1 MAIVRDSSGR
11 LYNDENGLFV
21 DENALD
27 GSELRS
33 IQRRLGE
40 PTDQDRQAANKAANA
55 AAAAANAAAAKAA
68 STTDTGTTGT
78 GTTDTGTTDT
88 GTTDTDGEPPLEEPA
103 PPPFVPPEFGTGT
116 VDETP
121 MQSKL
126 DKINQ
131 ELADLY
137 TMDQTDPAVIKAIE
151 DKTKEQQT
159 TSAAAVTEGQ
169 QNLVSTAIKTPQDLL
184 TKATVAKI
192 DPDTIG
198 AEISSDLNKVPQYDA
213 AGNAILDAEGK
224 PVLGPSQANVAT
236 ASKAGVPQYDAAGNA
251 ILDAEGNPVL
261 GAAQTD
267 APDDIETEKYTAST
281 SIGDATKALE
291 GGEFIDGAS
300 LVEKAVTD
308 FPKDYFK
315 DVKYNKEKGTV
326 TYLEPTY
333 TTQEALDASGGT
345 QTFSEVEVPIAEFAE
360 RTGISL
366 DDYTTQVDGLKTVKG
381 DDPDAIEGAT
391 ADVEE
396 LKGKDIKAAQID
408 AEDVTQIV
416 KPDARKLEPGEEIEG
431 SAVDMARVKAAVEFD
446 AAQADPS
453 KQATVRGQ
461 MEELQADFEDG
472 QTPAWAAGA
481 LRNVSA
487 QMAARGLGASSMA
500 GQALVQAA
508 MEAALPIAQVDAAT
522 FSKFELENLSNRQA
536 TAMFAAEQRAKFLGQ
551 EFDEEFQTRVRN
563 AATISDIANQNF
575 TAEQSIALENAKLAS
590 TANIANLSARNAK
603 VLADAAAVSN
613 MEISNLNN
621 QQQAKVENAKNLLQ
635 MDMTNLNNEQQTEIF
650 KAQSIQASI
659 LSDQAAEN
667 VAKQFGAESEN
678 ETNQVMAKLAQ
689 ATAEQNTS
697 QKNLMEQFNA
707 GEENA
712 IAKHAAEQKNAR
724 EEFNSEFALEISKAN
739 ALWRQNTTTVNTA
752 EQNEANRDEAKAANE
767 FTAETLDQIW
777 QRDRDLLS
785 YAWQSSNNA
794 LDRLNDVI
802 LANITASTSAS
813 NAAISAAAATTAA
826 EMGAWGQLGKGLLGL
841 DFG

>member
-1 MAIVRDSSGR
+1 MDLEAQIAAINAKYAP
-11 LYNDENGLFV
+11 LLAAAQQTQDEP
-21 DENALD
+21 
-27 GSELRS
+27 
-33 IQRRLGE
+33 GE
-40 PTDQDRQAANKAANA
+40 AIRQVSAQKAAAIKA
-55 AAAAANAAAAKAA
+55 AKAAAAAKAA
-68 STTDTGTTGT
+68 
-78 GTTDTGTTDT
+78 DT
-88 GTTDTDGEPPLEEPA
+88 GTTDTDGEPPLEEPV

-116 VDETP
+116 VDATP

-159 TSAAAVTEGQ
+159 TSAAALTEGQ
-169 QNLVSTAIKTPQDLL
+169 QNLLTTAIKTPQDLI
-184 TKATVAKI
+184 TPTAVAKI
-192 DPDTIG
+192 DPTTIG
-198 AEISSDLNKVPQYDA
+198 TEISSDLNKVPQYDA
-213 AGNAILDAEGK
+213 AGNPILDEAGN

-236 ASKAGVPQYDAAGNA
+236 ASKAGVPQYDAAGNP
-251 ILDAEGNPVL
+251 ILDADGNPVL

-267 APDDIETEKYTAST
+267 APDDIETKKYTAST
-281 SIGDATKALE
+281 SIGDTTKALE

-300 LVEKAVTD
+300 LVEKAVELSKGLL
-308 FPKDYFK
+308 KDA
-315 DVKYNKEKGTV
+315 KYNKEKGTV
-326 TYLEPTY
+326 TYLKP
-333 TTQEALDASGGT
+333 DAVAMGFREDGSPYP

-360 RTGISL
+360 LTDISL
-366 DDYTTQVDGLKTVKG
+366 DDYTTQVGGLKTIKG
-381 DDPDAIEGAT
+381 DDPDAIEGET

-431 SAVDMARVKAAVEFD
+431 SAVDMARVKEAVEFE

-453 KQATVRGQ
+453 KAATVRGQ
-461 MEELQADFEDG
+461 MEELQADFEGG

-508 MEAALPIAQVDAAT
+508 MEAALPIAQIDAET
-522 FSKFELENLSNRQA
+522 YGKFEFQNLSNRQA
-536 TAMFAAEQRAKFLGQ
+536 TAMFAAEQRAIFLGQ
-551 EFDEEFQTRVRN
+551 EFDEEFQTRVKN

-590 TANIANLSARNAK
+590 TASIANLSARNAK
-603 VLADAAAVSN
+603 VIADAAAVSN
-613 MEISNLNN
+613 MEIANLNN
-621 QQQAKVENAKNLLQ
+621 LQQAKVENAKNLLQ
-635 MDMTNLNNEQQTEIF
+635 MDMTNLNNENQAEIF
-650 KAQSIQASI
+650 KAQTIAASI
-659 LSDQAAEN
+659 ISDTAAEN
-667 VAKQFGAESEN
+667 AAKQFGAQSEN

-689 ATAEQNTS
+689 ATAEANTA

-739 ALWRQNTTTVNTA
+739 ALWRQTVTTTNTA
-752 EQNEANRDEAKAANE
+752 EQNTANRDDAKAANE

-794 LDRLNDVI
+794 LDRINDVI
-802 LANITASTSAS
+802 LANITASASKS
-813 NAAISAAAATTAA
+813 NAKLTAAAQEAAA
-826 EMGAWGQLGKGLLGL
+826 EMSMWGQVGKAVLGF
-841 DFG
+841 DWD

>member
-1 MAIVRDSSGR
+1 VALEAQIAAI
-11 LYNDENGLFV
+11 
-21 DENALD
+21 NAKYAPL
-27 GSELRS
+27 L
-33 IQRRLGE
+33 
-40 PTDQDRQAANKAANA
+40 
-55 AAAAANAAAAKAA
+55 AAANNEDEPGEAKRRVNRRKAAEIKAAKAAAKAA
-68 STTDTGTTGT
+68 DASTTGAGDGVNAGTGTTGT
-78 GTTDTGTTDT
+78 FP
-88 GTTDTDGEPPLEEPA
+88 DGEPPLEEPV

-116 VDETP
+116 VDATP

-169 QNLVSTAIKTPQDLL
+169 QNLVSTAIKTPEKLL
-184 TKATVAKI
+184 TKATVSKI

-198 AEISSDLNKVPQYDA
+198 TEISSDLNKVPQYDA

-236 ASKAGVPQYDAAGNA
+236 ASKAGVPQYDAAGNP
-251 ILDAEGNPVL
+251 ILDADGNPVL

-267 APDDIETEKYTAST
+267 APDDIETKKYTAST
-281 SIGDATKALE
+281 SIGDTTKALE

-300 LVEKAVTD
+300 LVEKAVELSKGLL
-308 FPKDYFK
+308 KDA
-315 DVKYNKEKGTV
+315 KYNKEKGTV
-326 TYLEPTY
+326 TYLKP
-333 TTQEALDASGGT
+333 DAVPAGFREDGSPYP
-345 QTFSEVEVPIAEFAE
+345 QIFSEVEVPIAEFAE
-360 RTGISL
+360 LTGISL

-461 MEELQADFEDG
+461 MEELQADFEGG

-508 MEAALPIAQVDAAT
+508 MEAALPIAQVDAET
-522 FSKFELENLSNRQA
+522 YGKFEFQNLSNRQA
-536 TAMFAAEQRAKFLGQ
+536 TAIFAAEQRAKFLGQ
-551 EFDEEFQTRVRN
+551 EFDEEFQTRVKN

-603 VLADAAAVSN
+603 VIADAAAVSN
-613 MEISNLNN
+613 MEIANLNN

-650 KAQSIQASI
+650 KAESIQASI

-667 VAKQFGAESEN
+667 VAKQFGAQSEN

-689 ATAEQNTS
+689 ATAEANTA

-724 EEFNSEFALEISKAN
+724 EEFNSEYALEISKAN
-739 ALWRQNTTTVNTA
+739 AIWRQTVTTTNTA

-794 LDRLNDVI
+794 LDRINEVI
-802 LANITASTSAS
+802 LANITASASKS
-813 NAAISAAAATTAA
+813 NAALTAAAAEAAA
-826 EMGAWGQLGKGLLGL
+826 EMSMWGQVGKAVLGF
-841 DFG
+841 DWDSI

>member
-1 MAIVRDSSGR
+1 MAFTYGEYNGKKLDDLSGA
-11 LYNDENGLFV
+11 E
-21 DENALD
+21 
-27 GSELRS
+27 
-33 IQRRLGE
+33 RRAYE
-40 PTDQDRQAANKAANA
+40 ASVTEYQAQVNKQAAIDSA
-55 AAAAANAAAAKAA
+55 AAASAAKA
-68 STTDTGTTGT
+68 TGTTDT

-88 GTTDTDGEPPLEEPA
+88 GTTDTDGETTVEN
-103 PPPFVPPEFGTGT
+103 PFVPPEFGTGT
-116 VDETP
+116 VDATP

-213 AGNAILDAEGK
+213 AGNPLLDAEGN

-236 ASKAGVPQYDAAGNA
+236 ASKAGVPQYDAAGNPL
-251 ILDAEGNPVL
+251 LDADGNPVL

-300 LVEKAVTD
+300 LVEKAAESS
-308 FPKDYFK
+308 PWLKDA
-315 DVKYNKEKGTV
+315 KYNKEKGTV
-326 TYLEPTY
+326 TYLRPNEVLMGFREDGSPY
-333 TTQEALDASGGT
+333 P
-345 QTFSEVEVPIAEFAE
+345 QTFSEVEVPLAEFAE
-360 RTGISL
+360 RAGISL

-396 LKGKDIKAAQID
+396 LKGKDIEAAQIN

-416 KPDARKLEPGEEIEG
+416 KPAARKLDPAEVIEG
-431 SAVDMARVKAAVEFD
+431 SAVEMARVKAAVEFT

-461 MEELQADFEDG
+461 MEELQADFEGG

-522 FSKFELENLSNRQA
+522 FSKFEFENLSNRQA

-650 KAQSIQASI
+650 KAQAIQASI

-724 EEFNSEFALEISKAN
+724 EEFNSEYALEISKAN

-802 LANITASTSAS
+802 LANITASASAS
-813 NAAISAAAATTAA
+813 NAAISAAAQTAAA
-826 EMGAWGQLGKGLLGL
+826 EMGAWGQLGAGLLGL
-841 DFG
+841 DFD

>member
-27 GSELRS
+27 GGELRE
-33 IQRRLGE
+33 IKTRLGE
-40 PTDQDRQAANKAANA
+40 STAVSSQL
-55 AAAAANAAAAKAA
+55 AAANAAIAKSA
-68 STTDTGTTGT
+68 STTGT
-78 GTTDTGTTDT
+78 GTTGTSTTGTGTTGTGTTDT

-116 VDETP
+116 VDATP

-169 QNLVSTAIKTPQDLL
+169 QNLVSTAIKTPEKLL
-184 TKATVAKI
+184 TKATVSKI

-198 AEISSDLNKVPQYDA
+198 TEISSDLNKVPQYDA

-300 LVEKAVTD
+300 LVEKAAESSKGML
-308 FPKDYFK
+308 KDA
-315 DVKYNKEKGTV
+315 KYNKEKGTV
-326 TYLEPTY
+326 TYLRPRE
-333 TTQEALDASGGT
+333 TTMGFQEDGSPYP

-360 RTGISL
+360 LTGISL

-461 MEELQADFEDG
+461 MEELQADFEGG

-522 FSKFELENLSNRQA
+522 FSKFEFENLSNRQA

-551 EFDEEFQTRVRN
+551 EFDQEFQTRVRN

-707 GEENA
+707 GEENT

-802 LANITASTSAS
+802 LANITASSSAS
-813 NAAISAAAATTAA
+813 NAAISAAATTAA
-826 EMGAWGQLGKGLLGL
+826 AEMKAWGQLGNSLLGL

>member
-1 MAIVRDSSGR
+1 MPIIRDSSGR

-27 GSELRS
+27 GGELRE
-33 IQRRLGE
+33 IKTRLGE
-40 PTDQDRQAANKAANA
+40 TTSASSQLAASNDARQNWAERNNV
-55 AAAAANAAAAKAA
+55 A
-68 STTDTGTTGT
+68 STTGTGTTGT
-78 GTTDTGTTDT
+78 GTTGTGTTGT
-88 GTTDTDGEPPLEEPA
+88 GDADGGPPLEEPDN
-103 PPPFVPPEFGTGT
+103 PPFVPPEFGTGK
-116 VDETP
+116 VDKTP

-169 QNLVSTAIKTPQDLL
+169 QNLVSTAIKTPEDLL
-184 TKATVAKI
+184 TKATVAQL
-192 DPDTIG
+192 DPATIG

-236 ASKAGVPQYDAAGNA
+236 ASKAGVPQYDAAGNPM
-251 ILDAEGNPVL
+251 LDAEGNPVL

-267 APDDIETEKYTAST
+267 APDDIETKKYTAST
-281 SIGDATKALE
+281 SIGDTTKALE

-300 LVEKAVTD
+300 LVEKAAESSMGML
-308 FPKDYFK
+308 KDA
-315 DVKYNKEKGTV
+315 KYNKEKGTV
-326 TYLEPTY
+326 TYLRPNAVAMGFQKDGSPY
-333 TTQEALDASGGT
+333 P
-345 QTFSEVEVPIAEFAE
+345 QTFSEVEVPLAEFAE
-360 RTGISL
+360 LAGISL

-391 ADVEE
+391 ADVDE

-461 MEELQADFEDG
+461 MEELQADFEGG

-522 FSKFELENLSNRQA
+522 FSKFEFQNLSNRQA

-678 ETNQVMAKLAQ
+678 ETSQFMAKLAQ

-712 IAKHAAEQKNAR
+712 ISKHAAEQKNAR

-739 ALWRQNTTTVNTA
+739 ALWRQTTTTVNTA

-813 NAAISAAAATTAA
+813 NAAISAAAATAAA
-826 EMGAWGQLGKGLLGL
+826 EMDAWGQLGRGLLGL
-841 DFG
+841 DFD

>member
-1 MAIVRDSSGR
+1 MPIIRDSSGR

-27 GSELRS
+27 GGELRE
-33 IQRRLGE
+33 IKTRLGE
-40 PTDQDRQAANKAANA
+40 TTSASSQLAASNDARQNWAERNNV
-55 AAAAANAAAAKAA
+55 A
-68 STTDTGTTGT
+68 STTGTGTTGT
-78 GTTDTGTTDT
+78 GDA
-88 GTTDTDGEPPLEEPA
+88 DGGPPLEEPDN
-103 PPPFVPPEFGTGT
+103 PPFVPPEFGTGK
-116 VDETP
+116 VDKTP

-169 QNLVSTAIKTPQDLL
+169 QNLVSTAIKTPEDLL
-184 TKATVAKI
+184 TKATVAQL
-192 DPDTIG
+192 DPATIG

-213 AGNAILDAEGK
+213 AGNAMLDAEGK

-236 ASKAGVPQYDAAGNA
+236 ASKAGVPQYDAAGNPM
-251 ILDAEGNPVL
+251 LDAEGNPVL

-267 APDDIETEKYTAST
+267 APDDIETKKYTAST
-281 SIGDATKALE
+281 SIGDTTKALE

-300 LVEKAVTD
+300 LVEKAAESSMGML
-308 FPKDYFK
+308 KDA
-315 DVKYNKEKGTV
+315 KYNKEKGTV
-326 TYLEPTY
+326 TYLRPNVVTMGFQKDGSPY
-333 TTQEALDASGGT
+333 P
-345 QTFSEVEVPIAEFAE
+345 QTFSEVEVPLAEFAE
-360 RTGISL
+360 LAGISL

-391 ADVEE
+391 ADVDE

-461 MEELQADFEDG
+461 MEELQADFEGG

-522 FSKFELENLSNRQA
+522 FSKFEFQNLSNRQA

-678 ETNQVMAKLAQ
+678 ETSQFMAKLAQ

-712 IAKHAAEQKNAR
+712 ISKHAAEQKNAR

-739 ALWRQNTTTVNTA
+739 ALWRQTTTTVNTA

-813 NAAISAAAATTAA
+813 NAAISAAAATAAA
-826 EMGAWGQLGKGLLGL
+826 EMDAWGQLGRGLLGL
-841 DFG
+841 DFD

>member
-1 MAIVRDSSGR
+1 M
-11 LYNDENGLFV
+11 
-21 DENALD
+21 
-27 GSELRS
+27 
-33 IQRRLGE
+33 
-40 PTDQDRQAANKAANA
+40 QD
-55 AAAAANAAAAKAA
+55 
-68 STTDTGTTGT
+68 
-78 GTTDTGTTDT
+78 
-88 GTTDTDGEPPLEEPA
+88 
-103 PPPFVPPEFGTGT
+103 
-116 VDETP
+116 
-121 MQSKL
+121 KL
-126 DKINQ
+126 DTLNQ

-137 TMDQTDPAVIKAIE
+137 AMDQSDPATIKSVE
-151 DKTKEQQT
+151 EKTKEQQ
-159 TSAAAVTEGQ
+159 AAADAARSEGQ
-169 QNLVSTAIKTPQDLL
+169 QNLVSTAIKTPQDLI
-184 TKATVAKI
+184 TPTTVAKL
-192 DPDTIG
+192 DPTTVG
-198 AEISSDLNKVPQYDA
+198 TEISTDLNKVPQYDA
-213 AGNAILDAEGK
+213 AGNALLDAAGN

-236 ASKAGVPQYDAAGNA
+236 ASKAGFPQYDAAGNP
-251 ILDAEGNPVL
+251 ILNADGSPVL

-267 APDDIETEKYTAST
+267 APEDIEAAKYTAST
-281 SIGDATKALE
+281 SIGDTTKALE
-291 GGEFIDGAS
+291 GGDFIDGAA
-300 LVEKAVTD
+300 LVEKAAESSNLM
-308 FPKDYFK
+308 PLAGLLKDA
-315 DVKYNKEKGTV
+315 KYNKEKGTV
-326 TYLEPTY
+326 TYLKPDVVPTGFREDGSPY
-333 TTQEALDASGGT
+333 P

-360 RTGISL
+360 LTGISL

-461 MEELQADFEDG
+461 MEELQADFEGG

-522 FSKFELENLSNRQA
+522 FSKFEFENLSNRQA

-802 LANITASTSAS
+802 LANITASSSAS
-813 NAAISAAAATTAA
+813 NAAISAAATTAA
-826 EMGAWGQLGKGLLGL
+826 AEMTAWGQLGKGLLGL

>member
-1 MAIVRDSSGR
+1 MDLEAQIAAI
-11 LYNDENGLFV
+11 
-21 DENALD
+21 NAKYVPL
-27 GSELRS
+27 L
-33 IQRRLGE
+33 
-40 PTDQDRQAANKAANA
+40 
-55 AAAAANAAAAKAA
+55 AAANNEDEPGEAKRRVNRRKAAEIKAAKAAAKAA
-68 STTDTGTTGT
+68 DASTTGAGDGVNAGTGTTGT
-78 GTTDTGTTDT
+78 FP
-88 GTTDTDGEPPLEEPA
+88 DGEPPLEEPV

-116 VDETP
+116 VDATP

-151 DKTKEQQT
+151 DKTKEQQAA
-159 TSAAAVTEGQ
+159 SAAALTEGQ
-169 QNLVSTAIKTPQDLL
+169 QNLLTTAIKTPQDLI
-184 TKATVAKI
+184 TPTTVAKI
-192 DPDTIG
+192 DPSTVG
-198 AEISSDLNKVPQYDA
+198 TEISSDLNKVPQYDA

-236 ASKAGVPQYDAAGNA
+236 ASKAGVPQYDAAGNP
-251 ILDAEGNPVL
+251 ILDADGNPVL

-267 APDDIETEKYTAST
+267 APDDIETKKYTAST
-281 SIGDATKALE
+281 SIGDTTKALE

-300 LVEKAVTD
+300 LVEKAVELSKGLL
-308 FPKDYFK
+308 KDA
-315 DVKYNKEKGTV
+315 KYNKEKGTV
-326 TYLEPTY
+326 TYLKP
-333 TTQEALDASGGT
+333 DAVAMGFREDGSPYP

-360 RTGISL
+360 LTDISL
-366 DDYTTQVDGLKTVKG
+366 DDYTTQVGGLKTIKG
-381 DDPDAIEGAT
+381 DDPDAIEGET

-431 SAVDMARVKAAVEFD
+431 SAVDMARVKEAVEFE

-453 KQATVRGQ
+453 KAATVRGQ
-461 MEELQADFEDG
+461 MEELQADFEGG

-508 MEAALPIAQVDAAT
+508 MEAALPIAQIDAET
-522 FSKFELENLSNRQA
+522 YGKFEFQNLSNRQA
-536 TAMFAAEQRAKFLGQ
+536 TAMFAAEQRAIFLGQ
-551 EFDEEFQTRVRN
+551 EFDEEFQTRVKN

-590 TANIANLSARNAK
+590 TASIANLSARNAK
-603 VLADAAAVSN
+603 VIADAAAVSN
-613 MEISNLNN
+613 MEIANLNN
-621 QQQAKVENAKNLLQ
+621 LQQAKVENAKNLLQ
-635 MDMTNLNNEQQTEIF
+635 MDMTNLNNENQAEIF
-650 KAQSIQASI
+650 KAQTIAASI
-659 LSDQAAEN
+659 ISDTAAEN
-667 VAKQFGAESEN
+667 AAKQFGAQSEN

-689 ATAEQNTS
+689 ATAEANTA

-739 ALWRQNTTTVNTA
+739 ALWRQTVTTTNTA
-752 EQNEANRDEAKAANE
+752 EQNTANRDDAKAANE

-794 LDRLNDVI
+794 LDRINDVI
-802 LANITASTSAS
+802 LANITASASKS
-813 NAAISAAAATTAA
+813 NAKLTAAAQEAAA
-826 EMGAWGQLGKGLLGL
+826 EMSMWGQVGKAVLGF
-841 DFG
+841 DWD

>member
-1 MAIVRDSSGR
+1 MAFTYGEYNGKKLDDLSGAER
-11 LYNDENGLFV
+11 RAYEASVTAYQAQQNQQEAV
-21 DENALD
+21 D
-27 GSELRS
+27 R
-33 IQRRLGE
+33 
-40 PTDQDRQAANKAANA
+40 
-55 AAAAANAAAAKAA
+55 AA
-68 STTDTGTTGT
+68 SSPDT

-88 GTTDTDGEPPLEEPA
+88 GTTDTGTTDTGTTETDGETTVENPD
-103 PPPFVPPEFGTGT
+103 PPPFEPPVFGAGT

-236 ASKAGVPQYDAAGNA
+236 ASKAGVPQYDAAGNP
-251 ILDAEGNPVL
+251 ILDADGNPVL

-267 APDDIETEKYTAST
+267 APDDIETKKYTAST
-281 SIGDATKALE
+281 SIGDTTKALE

-300 LVEKAVTD
+300 LVEKAVELSKGLL
-308 FPKDYFK
+308 KDA
-315 DVKYNKEKGTV
+315 KYNKEKGTV
-326 TYLEPTY
+326 TYLKP
-333 TTQEALDASGGT
+333 DAVPAGFREDGSPYP

-360 RTGISL
+360 LTGISL
-366 DDYTTQVDGLKTVKG
+366 DDYTTQVAGLKTVKG

-461 MEELQADFEDG
+461 MEELQADFEGG

-508 MEAALPIAQVDAAT
+508 MEAALPIAQVDAET
-522 FSKFELENLSNRQA
+522 YGKFEFQNLSNRQA
-536 TAMFAAEQRAKFLGQ
+536 TAIFAAEQRAKFLGQ
-551 EFDEEFQTRVRN
+551 EFDEEFQTRVKN

-603 VLADAAAVSN
+603 VIADAAAVSN
-613 MEISNLNN
+613 MEIANLNN

-650 KAQSIQASI
+650 KAESIQASI

-802 LANITASTSAS
+802 LANITATSSAS
-813 NAAISAAAATTAA
+813 NAAISAAATTAA
-826 EMGAWGQLGKGLLGL
+826 AEMTAWGQLGKGLLGL

>member
-1 MAIVRDSSGR
+1 MDLEAQIAAINAKYVPLLAAAG
-11 LYNDENGLFV
+11 NEDEPG
-21 DENALD
+21 EAK
-27 GSELRS
+27 
-33 IQRRLGE
+33 RRVN
-40 PTDQDRQAANKAANA
+40 RRKAAEIKAAKNA
-55 AAAAANAAAAKAA
+55 AAAAAKAA
-68 STTDTGTTGT
+68 
-78 GTTDTGTTDT
+78 DTGTTDA
-88 GTTDTDGEPPLEEPA
+88 DGEPPLEEPV

-116 VDETP
+116 VDATP

-151 DKTKEQQT
+151 DKTKEQQA
-159 TSAAAVTEGQ
+159 TSAAALTEGQ
-169 QNLVSTAIKTPQDLL
+169 QNLLTTAIKTPQDLI
-184 TKATVAKI
+184 TPTTVAKI
-192 DPDTIG
+192 DPATIG
-198 AEISSDLNKVPQYDA
+198 TEISSDLNKVPQYDA
-213 AGNAILDAEGK
+213 AGNPILDEAGN

-236 ASKAGVPQYDAAGNA
+236 ASKAGVPQYDAAGNP
-251 ILDAEGNPVL
+251 ILDADGNPVL

-267 APDDIETEKYTAST
+267 APDDIETKKYTAST
-281 SIGDATKALE
+281 SIGDTTKALE

-300 LVEKAVTD
+300 LVEKAVESSKG
-308 FPKDYFK
+308 FLKDA
-315 DVKYNKEKGTV
+315 KYNKEKGTV
-326 TYLEPTY
+326 TYLKPDVVPAGFREDGSPY
-333 TTQEALDASGGT
+333 P

-360 RTGISL
+360 LTGISL
-366 DDYTTQVDGLKTVKG
+366 DDYTTQVGGLKTIKG
-381 DDPDAIEGAT
+381 DDPDAIEGET

-431 SAVDMARVKAAVEFD
+431 SAVDMARVKEAVEFE

-461 MEELQADFEDG
+461 MEELQSDFEDG

-508 MEAALPIAQVDAAT
+508 MEAALPIAQVDAET
-522 FSKFELENLSNRQA
+522 YGKFEFQNLSNRQA

-551 EFDEEFQTRVRN
+551 EFDEEFQTRVKN

-590 TANIANLSARNAK
+590 TVNIANLSARNAK
-603 VLADAAAVSN
+603 VIADAAAVSN
-613 MEISNLNN
+613 MEIANLNN
-621 QQQAKVENAKNLLQ
+621 LQQAKVENAKNLLQ
-635 MDMTNLNNEQQTEIF
+635 MDMTNLNNENQAEIF
-650 KAQSIQASI
+650 KAQTIAASI
-659 LSDQAAEN
+659 LSDTAAEN
-667 VAKQFGAESEN
+667 AAKQFGAQSEN

-689 ATAEQNTS
+689 ATAEANTA

-724 EEFNSEFALEISKAN
+724 EELNSEFALEISKAN
-739 ALWRQNTTTVNTA
+739 AIWRQTVTTTNTA
-752 EQNEANRDEAKAANE
+752 EQNTANRDDAKAANE
-767 FTAETLDQIW
+767 FTTETLDQIW

-785 YAWQSSNNA
+785 YAWQSSSNA
-794 LDRLNDVI
+794 LDRINDVI
-802 LANITASTSAS
+802 LANITASATKS
-813 NAAISAAAATTAA
+813 NAELSAAAQKAAA
-826 EMGAWGQLGKGLLGL
+826 EMDMWGQVGKAVIGF
-841 DFG
+841 DYD